1 MGKLNSKTNFL
12 RGVMFNNHNKI
23 VEYSNS
29 EVDANRIFY
38 QEGYNS
44 VYQMLG
50 RWVQN
55 RTNDFNASVTGD
67 SD

>member
-1 MGKLNSKTNFL
+1 ML
-12 RGVMFNNHNKI
+12 NNHNKI
-23 VEYSNS
+23 VEYSKS
-29 EVDANRIFY
+29 EVDVNRLFY
-38 QEGYNS
+38 QESNNN

-55 RTNDFNASVTGD
+55 RTNDFNASITGD

>member
-1 MGKLNSKTNFL
+1 MSKLNSKTSFL

>member
-1 MGKLNSKTNFL
+1 
-12 RGVMFNNHNKI
+12 MFNNHNKI

-29 EVDANRIFY
+29 EVDENRIFY

-55 RTNDFNASVTGD
+55 RTNDFNDSVTGD
-67 SD
+67 TD